1 MNARFYCQQ
10 FFDFGSSS
18 SPPLLGLIASANNIE
33 YEWNGNLFEIPI
45 CSLGLIKHIVTFV
58 AIGPISSI
66 QLFYWLNLTIWA
78 PQLVHG
84 AEAIFSAMLTFDIL
98 AAIFMFSKT
107 YTINILAQCWNA
119 EIFDNIVTIWHST
132 NKKS

>member
-66 QLFYWLNLTIWA
+66 QLFYWLNLTI
-78 PQLVHG
+78 
-84 AEAIFSAMLTFDIL
+84 
-98 AAIFMFSKT
+98 
-107 YTINILAQCWNA
+107 
-119 EIFDNIVTIWHST
+119 
-132 NKKS
+132 

>member
-1 MNARFYCQQ
+1 MEWKFIWNPYLFIRFDKTYCN
-10 FFDFGSSS
+10 FCCDWSDFIDPTFLLVEFD
-18 SPPLLGLIASANNIE
+18 N
-33 YEWNGNLFEIPI
+33 FE
-45 CSLGLIKHIVTFV
+45 F
-58 AIGPISSI
+58 
-66 QLFYWLNLTIWA
+66 
-78 PQLVHG
+78 VHG

-132 NKKS
+132 NKKILKLKVFNATHLKYA